1 MENVHVID
9 HPLIQDII
17 ARMRDKNTAPA
28 LFHEL
33 VKEVAILE
41 AYEALRDISTKSIE
55 VETPLEKTK
64 QNVIDEN
71 NICLVPILRAGLGM
85 AEGVSIL
92 LPGAPVGHIGL
103 KRDEVTHLTH
113 EYYANFPKRIA
124 DMDVLLLDPMLAT
137 GGSAVDAITRLKE
150 RGVKSIRFLCIIAVP
165 EGIKVVQE
173 KFPDVPIYIGA
184 LDRELNSNAYIL
196 PGLGD
201 AGDRIFGT
209 ID

>member
-41 AYEALRDISTKSIE
+41 AYEALRDIPTKSIE

-165 EGIKVVQE
+165 EGVKVLQE

>member
-41 AYEALRDISTKSIE
+41 AYEALRDIPTKSIE
-55 VETPLEKTK
+55 VETPLEKTE
-64 QNVIDEN
+64 QHVIDEN

-165 EGIKVVQE
+165 EGVKVVQE

>member
-1 MENVHVID
+1 MENVHVIN

-41 AYEALRDISTKSIE
+41 AYEALRDIPTKSIE

-71 NICLVPILRAGLGM
+71 NVCLVPILRAGLGM

-165 EGIKVVQE
+165 EGVKVVQE

>member
-41 AYEALRDISTKSIE
+41 AYEALRNIPTKSIE

-71 NICLVPILRAGLGM
+71 NVCLVPILRAGLGM

-165 EGIKVVQE
+165 EGVKVVQE